1 MEEQKGGAMKRQHAA
16 FALLAMVLLG
26 CSVLADAFQG
36 GDSGSEETEK
46 PGAISQASTEES
58 GDISQPG
65 VTENPD
71 QPPDQPTNAPIP
83 KATNTTCNELAFFLV
98 STLAK
103 AAKCETIPASGG
115 EDAQP
120 HETYPLHTKVTL
132 TSYLLANRMM
142 QPVIT
147 VFSIADYAAL
157 LPDIVN
163 ADVSD
168 LQALI
173 GGGTAAG
180 DLPVLPVLN
189 AHQLFSAQTALL
201 QFQSGSG
208 IGFITQYAEAYVPV
222 NNHDLFFAYQ
232 GLTAD
237 GKYWVSVIM
246 PISHPSLWDNRGNPA
261 NTVYGVINDNPDAYY
276 SQQAADLNNKAPRTF
291 VPMLSTL
298 TDLVE
303 SILITP

>member
-1 MEEQKGGAMKRQHAA
+1 LQGIGQDGCHVAQRRKQEKQPGPRQDLLHKTEYIIAGRTSYPLAPAAILYIMEEQKGGAMKRQHAA
-16 FALLAMVLLG
+16 FALMAMVLLG
-26 CSVLADAFQG
+26 CSVLTNTFPG
-36 GDSGSEETEK
+36 GDAGSEETEK
-46 PGAISQASTEES
+46 PGAISQESTEET

-65 VTENPD
+65 ITENPD

-115 EDAQP
+115 AGAQP
-120 HETYPLHTKVTL
+120 HETYPMHTKVTL

-173 GGGTAAG
+173 GGGTAGG

-189 AHQLFSAQTALL
+189 AHQLFSAQTTESA
-201 QFQSGSG
+201 SS
-208 IGFITQYAEAYVPV
+208 P
-222 NNHDLFFAYQ
+222 N
-232 GLTAD
+232 
-237 GKYWVSVIM
+237 M
-246 PISHPSLWDNRGNPA
+246 PRHTSRSTTTTCSSHTRG
-261 NTVYGVINDNPDAYY
+261 
-276 SQQAADLNNKAPRTF
+276 
-291 VPMLSTL
+291 
-298 TDLVE
+298 
-303 SILITP
+303 